1 MLTNLELAQTALANA
16 QQDYDNEV
24 RIYDEYEAKLYGAF
38 HLPTSMLEFLGIR
51 RQKDA
56 QARVVA
62 QVYSRLA
69 AAQAHLET
77 ARMQHEFATAW
88 IEKGRIE

>member
-1 MLTNLELAQTALANA
+1 MSNNLEIAQTALANA

-24 RIYDEYEAKLYGAF
+24 RIYDGWEKRLYGSF
-38 HLPTSMLEFLGIR
+38 RLPESMLEFLGIR
-51 RQKDA
+51 RQKQA

-62 QVYSRLA
+62 QAYSRLA
-69 AAQAHLET
+69 AAQADLET

-88 IEKGRIE
+88 VEKGRIE

>member
-1 MLTNLELAQTALANA
+1 MSTNLELAQTALANA
-16 QQDYDNEV
+16 QHDYDNEV
-24 RIYDEYEAKLYGAF
+24 KIYDEYEERLYGAF
-38 HLPTSMLEFLGIR
+38 HLPASMLEFLTIR
-51 RQKDA
+51 RQKEA

-62 QVYSRLA
+62 QAYSRLA

-88 IEKGRIE
+88 VASNSSE